1 MPDTTTIKKKTY
13 FFCETITISSKGIVA
28 KSFDD
33 AQEQYLEM
41 FKNNVKF
48 GNMIA
53 DSSDYTCYSQDKN
66 GNEVR
71 EY

>member
-1 MPDTTTIKKKTY
+1 
-13 FFCETITISSKGIVA
+13 
-28 KSFDD
+28 
-33 AQEQYLEM
+33 M

-66 GNEVR
+66 GNEEHV
-71 EY
+71 Y